1 MAEFVDKT
9 NISVI
14 NPLPAVIPPTTRLN
28 FIKNWWHRS
37 EKTSSIAEARI
48 IKRIYGALPDVK
60 PSIPIYAR
68 VGRISIDSE
77 NIFSS
82 KLARQINTLYISQ
95 QPSQAK
101 PFEFESEPKQDLIND
116 IKNESSNH
124 NLVMCH
130 GYGAG
135 LGFFYRN
142 FESLSQEK
150 GWRVFALDWLGM
162 ARSSRPKW
170 TLTKSSTQTWDDI
183 VTNVEE
189 HFVESL
195 EDWRAKVGLE
205 KMTLFGHSLGGY
217 FATCYAL
224 KYPERV
230 EKLILVSPAGIPE
243 NAVEQ
248 QKMVNDKNPQET
260 LEKQASEIGASYQ
273 AEAEVAENIANQ
285 QEHRNQQ
292 VQKQPEG
299 GRRKIPAWATYLWDR
314 NVTPMSIIRMIG
326 PFGPSLVHTYTSR
339 RFAHLTEGEQ
349 HDLYDYL
356 YNITA
361 STGSGEFAL
370 AAILSPGAYARRPL
384 FHRLSELKMPTVFI
398 YGEQDWMDYR
408 AAEKAKE
415 NMKVDTKVFRVPN
428 GGHHMYLE
436 NPEAFNKIV
445 REEMQF

>member
-1 MAEFVDKT
+1 MSEFVDRT

-14 NPLPAVIPPTTRLN
+14 NTLPAVIPPTTRFN

-48 IKRIYGALPDVK
+48 IKRIYGALPDAK
-60 PSIPIYAR
+60 SSIPIYAR

-116 IKNESSNH
+116 IKSESSNH

-230 EKLILVSPAGIPE
+230 EKLILVSPAGVPE

-260 LEKQASEIGASYQ
+260 LEKEASEIGASYQ
-273 AEAEVAENIANQ
+273 AEAEEAENIANQ
-285 QEHRNQQ
+285 QELA
-292 VQKQPEG
+292 QKQPEG

-356 YNITA
+356 
-361 STGSGEFAL
+361 
-370 AAILSPGAYARRPL
+370 
-384 FHRLSELKMPTVFI
+384 
-398 YGEQDWMDYR
+398 
-408 AAEKAKE
+408 
-415 NMKVDTKVFRVPN
+415 
-428 GGHHMYLE
+428 
-436 NPEAFNKIV
+436 
-445 REEMQF
+445 